1 MGTREQM
8 FIQRR
13 EDGNRRRWAGRC
25 RRGAHGSS
33 WLTAS
38 IFIVKDGAN
47 SLDGEKAMKV

>member
-13 EDGNRRRWAGRC
+13 EDGKRCRWAGRC
-25 RRGAHGSS
+25 RRGAHGRS
-33 WLTAS
+33 WLIAS
-38 IFIVKDGAN
+38 IFTVKEEEN